1 MKLAKLL
8 HSDEEIVL
16 SKRRHWVL
24 VVPIVLV
31 LPIFLLMEVAGFILY
46 LVVFLVFWADFNKVL
61 ILTNQRLILK
71 QGLLG
76 TSLSDINFYEIS
88 RIRLTN
94 SLFGRLVGFGE
105 LTIYYRKETKK
116 ITLKYLP
123 NPKQLKI
130 LIEDRH
136 QINTENIKQ
145 I

>member
-8 HSDEEIVL
+8 HSDEEIAFTR
-16 SKRRHWVL
+16 RRHWVL

-31 LPIFLLMEVAGFILY
+31 SPIFLLMELTGFILY
-46 LVVFLVFWADFNKVL
+46 LVVLLVFWADFNKVL

-76 TSLSDINFYEIS
+76 TSLTDINFYDIS
-88 RIRLTN
+88 RIRVTN
-94 SLFGRLVGFGE
+94 SLFGRLVGFGQ

-123 NPKQLKI
+123 NPNQLKI

>member
-8 HSDEEIVL
+8 HSDEEIVFTR
-16 SKRRHWVL
+16 RRHWVI

-31 LPIFLLMEVAGFILY
+31 LPIFLLMEVTGFILY
-46 LVVFLVFWADFNKVL
+46 LVVLLVFWADFNKVL

-76 TSLSDINFYEIS
+76 TSLSDINFYDIS
-88 RIRLTN
+88 RIRVTN
-94 SLFGRLVGFGE
+94 SLFGRLVGFGQ

-116 ITLKYLP
+116 IIFKYLP
-123 NPKQLKI
+123 NPNQLKI
-130 LIEDRH
+130 FIEDRH